1 MERAVSISEGSVGSD
16 RLGSSRP
23 EDGAHQGTFKGRGV
37 LQVVDSDR
45 LHVSVQAGREAGR
58 RVSAAGESS
67 SLRSRIASLIKFFRR
82 LLTPMAA
89 ARATQ
94 PARQPRETAQPAGQ
108 SPTPPRASPAPD
120 TPPIGLP
127 TRAGTPTRIWQFP
140 SGSESTDV
148 SAGESRTL
156 SRASPAPDARRNSR
170 STCEAM
176 PERRR
181 SWSSGANH
189 TPRLTVLA
197 GDRSELDDPEFLR
210 RVDRDILRAVE
221 LLTRAKQGSLN
232 PEEAKEALF
241 LVGSKNLN
249 VSEKS
254 LRLAREYAECS
265 KRFDSQQSSVEGEFG
280 RLELSTTQASMKQDL
295 EKLQAQ
301 VEAGLDAARYDTMD
315 LAESQLLAL
324 AGLHLLTAIKGR
336 LAQRY
341 EHLGQIAD
349 DCESADLVR
358 EPAREAQGHAHA
370 SRVVGTWST
379 KPEPQTHRDGEPDP
393 WPHWL
398 PQPALKGVRERCTSS
413 QASPFF
419 PYMLKQVDQQLK
431 AAVDLFELSRPAPL
445 VPHQLFELF
454 LLIGGNDR
462 SVEPELLEGLQKFVS
477 LGEGIDAR
485 IEQTKQLLSN
495 CAAVSESHHLKPD
508 KIVLLLETLGSF
520 ADSLKQKVASPCNEI
535 LQRHDLSPEAR
546 TLFQALQYRFD
557 VRIDELNQLAQT
569 RRVTGGELESR
580 ALLADVP
587 ISGTGNLNDPAPV
600 LLSGE
605 SSEGES
611 APEPP
616 ASEELQSPAP
626 AIVVNSAVGSSSLQ
640 LDSGVATEIE
650 TEPVPADR
658 ISPIP
663 DPVDVRVS
671 RENKPSPPNAPPPV
685 GRFDQ
690 KVQRALELH
699 GRCAAWFPGSP
710 DRRALDSHLGFCEEK
725 LKILREEATYN
736 LELEAVVQEG
746 KASPELKDLVHRLR
760 LRFGERATRIQ
771 SLIKSVDRDAYLPRF
786 RATSGIGEVT
796 ASSPTTHW
804 QLASPVEQ
812 DAEWA
817 VHLLERSMKEQL
829 HDDEWQELRRMVG
842 DSSEDVRQ
850 KALHRLEPLVDVGKG
865 TDLQILALEESLNK
879 LSRTSLSD
887 AEWSELVA
895 LVGPNPYALGPEAS
909 GHLLNCLEL
918 GTQFDQAIARVEE
931 LKSGPA
937 PLQSID
943 EFELN
948 SRIDQSRNLA
958 ERALNQPL
966 RALETPEQMD
976 ALPGEVRILVQGL
989 HQEFDARISRLAH
1002 LYRAPCK
1009 GFIPQRVRIPPGN
1022 CRSSR

>member
-1 MERAVSISEGSVGSD
+1 MELLERAN
-16 RLGSSRP
+16 P
-23 EDGAHQGTFKGRGV
+23 
-37 LQVVDSDR
+37 
-45 LHVSVQAGREAGR
+45 
-58 RVSAAGESS
+58 
-67 SLRSRIASLIKFFRR
+67 
-82 LLTPMAA
+82 
-89 ARATQ
+89 
-94 PARQPRETAQPAGQ
+94 
-108 SPTPPRASPAPD
+108 
-120 TPPIGLP
+120 
-127 TRAGTPTRIWQFP
+127 
-140 SGSESTDV
+140 
-148 SAGESRTL
+148 
-156 SRASPAPDARRNSR
+156 
-170 STCEAM
+170 
-176 PERRR
+176 
-181 SWSSGANH
+181 
-189 TPRLTVLA
+189 
-197 GDRSELDDPEFLR
+197 
-210 RVDRDILRAVE
+210 
-221 LLTRAKQGSLN
+221 GSLN

-254 LRLAREYAECS
+254 LQLAREYAECS

-301 VEAGLDAARYDTMD
+301 VEAGLDTARYDTMD

-349 DCESADLVR
+349 DCESADLFR
-358 EPAREAQGHAHA
+358 EPAREAQGHAHVG
-370 SRVVGTWST
+370 RVVGTRST
-379 KPEPQTHRDGEPDP
+379 KPEPQIHRDGEPDP
-393 WPHWL
+393 WPDWL

-419 PYMLKQVDQQLK
+419 PYMLKQVDQQLR
-431 AAVDLFELSRPAPL
+431 AAVDLFELSRPALL

-462 SVEPELLEGLQKFVS
+462 SVEPELLVGLQEFVS

-495 CAAVSESHHLKPD
+495 CAEVSESHHLKPD

-520 ADSLKQKVASPCNEI
+520 ADSLKQKVASPCHEI

-557 VRIDELNQLAQT
+557 ARIDELNQLAQN

-587 ISGTGNLNDPAPV
+587 VSGTGNLNDPAPV

-626 AIVVNSAVGSSSLQ
+626 AIVDNSAVGSSSLQ
-640 LDSGVATEIE
+640 LDSGAATEIE
-650 TEPVPADR
+650 TEPVPAAPALAGNSALGSSSLHLDSGVATEIETEPVMAAPALAYNSALGSSSLHLDSGVAAEIETEPVMADR
-658 ISPIP
+658 ISPMP
-663 DPVDVRVS
+663 GPVEVRVS
-671 RENKPSPPNAPPPV
+671 RENTPSPPNAPPPV

-690 KVQRALELH
+690 QVQRALELH
-699 GRCAAWFPGSP
+699 DRWAVWIPGSL
-710 DRRALDSHLGFCEEK
+710 DRRALDARLASCEDDLNVFRAKAQVHLQAV
-725 LKILREEATYN
+725 LR
-736 LELEAVVQEG
+736 EG
-746 KASPELKDLVHRLR
+746 KASPKLADLVHRLR
-760 LRFGERATRIQ
+760 LRFDERVMRVQ
-771 SLIKSVDRDAYLPRF
+771 SSIELLDRDVSQRRF
-786 RATSGIGEVT
+786 RAISGVGERDASATSRWRP
-796 ASSPTTHW
+796 ASE
-804 QLASPVEQ
+804 VEQ
-812 DAEWA
+812 DAIYA
-817 VHLLERSMKEQL
+817 VYLLNESIDGQVRDKERKEL
-829 HDDEWQELRRMVG
+829 HRLQEQQELRRLVG
-842 DSSEDVRQ
+842 DNPKNVLV
-850 KALHRLEPLVDVGKG
+850 KALDRLKSLVDIGKAA
-865 TDLQILALEESLNK
+865 DLQIMFLEEALDK
-879 LSRTSLSD
+879 FKRTSLSD
-887 AEWSELVA
+887 SEWSELVA

-918 GTQFDQAIARVEE
+918 GTQFGQAIARAEE

-937 PLQSID
+937 PLQRID
-943 EFELN
+943 EIELN

-958 ERALNQPL
+958 EKALNQPL

-989 HQEFDARISRLAH
+989 HQEFDARISRLAE
-1002 LYRAPCK
+1002 LTT
-1009 GFIPQRVRIPPGN
+1009 
-1022 CRSSR
+1022 

>member
-176 PERRR
+176 PEPRR

-587 ISGTGNLNDPAPV
+587 ISGTGNLIDPAPV

-626 AIVVNSAVGSSSLQ
+626 AIVDNSAVGSSSLQ

-671 RENKPSPPNAPPPV
+671 RENTPSPLNAPPPV

-895 LVGPNPYALGPEAS
+895 LVGPKPDALESEAID
-909 GHLLNCLEL
+909 HLIDCLEL
-918 GTQFDQAIARVEE
+918 LSEVDRNNVRVEE

-937 PLQSID
+937 PLRD
-943 EFELN
+943 TEKVELDL
-948 SRIDQSRNLA
+948 RIFQGRSWVT
-958 ERALNQPL
+958 RALHGPL
-966 RALETPEQMD
+966 RSLEKPAQLN
-976 ALPGEVRILVQGL
+976 ALPPEVQSLVQGL
-989 HQEFDARISRLAH
+989 HKEFDDRRSRLGELA
-1002 LYRAPCK
+1002 A
-1009 GFIPQRVRIPPGN
+1009 
-1022 CRSSR
+1022 

>member
-1 MERAVSISEGSVGSD
+1 MELLERAN
-16 RLGSSRP
+16 P
-23 EDGAHQGTFKGRGV
+23 
-37 LQVVDSDR
+37 
-45 LHVSVQAGREAGR
+45 
-58 RVSAAGESS
+58 
-67 SLRSRIASLIKFFRR
+67 
-82 LLTPMAA
+82 
-89 ARATQ
+89 
-94 PARQPRETAQPAGQ
+94 
-108 SPTPPRASPAPD
+108 
-120 TPPIGLP
+120 
-127 TRAGTPTRIWQFP
+127 
-140 SGSESTDV
+140 
-148 SAGESRTL
+148 
-156 SRASPAPDARRNSR
+156 
-170 STCEAM
+170 
-176 PERRR
+176 
-181 SWSSGANH
+181 
-189 TPRLTVLA
+189 
-197 GDRSELDDPEFLR
+197 
-210 RVDRDILRAVE
+210 
-221 LLTRAKQGSLN
+221 GSLN

-254 LRLAREYAECS
+254 LQLAREYAECS

-301 VEAGLDAARYDTMD
+301 VEAGLDTARYDTMD

-349 DCESADLVR
+349 DCESADLFR
-358 EPAREAQGHAHA
+358 EPAREAQGHAHVG
-370 SRVVGTWST
+370 RVVGTRST
-379 KPEPQTHRDGEPDP
+379 KPEPQIHRDGEPDP
-393 WPHWL
+393 WPDWL

-419 PYMLKQVDQQLK
+419 PYMLKQVDQQLR
-431 AAVDLFELSRPAPL
+431 AAVDLFELSRPALL

-462 SVEPELLEGLQKFVS
+462 SVEPELLVALQEFVS

-495 CAAVSESHHLKPD
+495 CAEVSESHHLKPD

-520 ADSLKQKVASPCNEI
+520 ADSLKQKVASPCHEI

-557 VRIDELNQLAQT
+557 ARIDELNQLAQN

-587 ISGTGNLNDPAPV
+587 VSGTGNLNDPAPV

-626 AIVVNSAVGSSSLQ
+626 AIVDNSAVGSSSLQ
-640 LDSGVATEIE
+640 LDSGAATEIE
-650 TEPVPADR
+650 TEPVPAAPALAGNSALGSSSLHLDSGVATEIETEPVMAAPALAYNSALGSSSLHLDSGVAAEIETEPVMADR
-658 ISPIP
+658 ISPMP
-663 DPVDVRVS
+663 GPVEVRVS
-671 RENKPSPPNAPPPV
+671 RENTPSPPNAPPPV

-690 KVQRALELH
+690 QVQRALELH

-736 LELEAVVQEG
+736 LELEAFVQEG

-771 SLIKSVDRDAYLPRF
+771 SLIESVDRDAYLPRF

-796 ASSPTTHW
+796 ASSPTSHW

-817 VHLLERSMKEQL
+817 VHLLERSMNEQS

-895 LVGPNPYALGPEAS
+895 LVGPKPDALGSEAIH
-909 GHLLNCLEL
+909 HLTNCLEL
-918 GTQFDQAIARVEE
+918 GTEVDRNNVRVEE

-937 PLQSID
+937 PLQD
-943 EFELN
+943 PEKTELDL
-948 SRIDQSRNLA
+948 RIIQSQSWVT
-958 ERALNQPL
+958 RALHEPL
-966 RALETPEQMD
+966 QSLEKLAQLG
-976 ALPGEVRILVQGL
+976 ALPREVQTLVQGL
-989 HQEFDARISRLAH
+989 HQEFEDRRSRLRELA
-1002 LYRAPCK
+1002 A
-1009 GFIPQRVRIPPGN
+1009 
-1022 CRSSR
+1022 